1 MERWMTLKSR
11 RVFCVLTK
19 QGLGIT
25 LALVFLGLTPA
36 LAATVDTEVRLRVD
50 DYPSATSRHW
60 GGRVRLKSSVRQEF
74 ANVRLKAE
82 VLATAS
88 DTPWGSGNIVEIGDA
103 HLSWISDLGTLRVGH
118 QQIAWGRA
126 DAFRLL
132 DTVNPQR
139 YPDALFDDAA
149 DARLP
154 LWMANWEAQNGE
166 WQWQLLAGHDK
177 RLNASDPA
185 FPQFQPSGESNL
197 KTGGSADFYGFK
209 IGIRL
214 GPIDVALHGL
224 SGPNPQA
231 LWRPNQLGG
240 LDPLSVRRRLLGLSG
255 DGSLGAVV
263 LRGELVQ
270 IETQT
275 LDDQLQLASQRNTQ
289 ALIGADWEK
298 DSWFI
303 SPQLYWESTSP
314 QLYSAQAKSRLF
326 SSLLVQKKLF
336 QDRLKLR
343 GFWLHGFNTQE
354 NWWSLTSSY
363 EANDHLEWR
372 LALDHFQVDHSD
384 SLSSFKD
391 IDRLSLEAV
400 LRF

>member
-11 RVFCVLTK
+11 RVFCVLTR
-19 QGLGIT
+19 QGLGFA
-25 LALVFLGLTPA
+25 LALAFGLTPA
-36 LAATVDTEVRLRVD
+36 QAATVDTEVRLRVD
-50 DYPSATSRHW
+50 DYPSTNNRHR
-60 GGRVRLKSSVRQEF
+60 GGRVRLKTSVRQEF

-88 DTPWGSGNIVEIGDA
+88 DTPWGSGNIVEVGDA
-103 HLSWISDLGTLRVGH
+103 HLTWISDLGTLRVGH
-118 QQIAWGRA
+118 QQVAWGRA

-139 YPDALFDDAA
+139 YPDALFDDTS

-154 LWMANWEAQNGE
+154 LWMANWEAQSGE

-185 FPQFQPSGESNL
+185 FPQFQPSGEANL

-209 IGIRL
+209 IGTRL

-231 LWRPNQLGG
+231 LWRPNQQGG
-240 LDPLSVRRRLLGLSG
+240 LDPLSIRRRLLGFSG
-255 DGSLGAVV
+255 DWSLDAVV
-263 LRGELVQ
+263 LRGELVHT
-270 IETQT
+270 ETQT
-275 LDDQLQLASQRNTQ
+275 LNDQLQRSPQRNTQ

-298 DSWFI
+298 NSWFI
-303 SPQLYWESTSP
+303 SPQLYGESTSP
-314 QLYSAQAKSRLF
+314 QPYSAQAQNRLF

-354 NWWSLTSSY
+354 NWWSLISSY
-363 EANDHLEWR
+363 EASDHLEWR
-372 LALDHFQVDHSD
+372 LALDHFRIDQNAT
-384 SLSSFKD
+384 LSSFKD
-391 IDRLSLEAV
+391 LDRLSLEAV
-400 LRF
+400 LRY